1 MNLGNVYQIGKS
13 RTIEKAHIPI
23 VIAFVGSGNTVR
35 SNQGCTLCKCIAQ
48 ASLRSSQC
56 QFSRFTKEL
65 GAVLRYVSV

>member
-13 RTIEKAHIPI
+13 RTIEKAHIPK
-23 VIAFVGSGNTVR
+23 VDRLCRFWNTVR